1 MALTISVVTAVF
13 NRVDTVAD
21 ALASVAAQTWP
32 QVEHI
37 VIDGASTDGTLKHLQ
52 AMQEGLAVLVSEP
65 DRGIYEALNK
75 GIRLASGDVV
85 GFLHADDLY
94 ESTDVLARVAQAFED
109 PAVDAVYGDLVY
121 TRRSD
126 PTQVVRYWRAG
137 AFKPGCLNAGWMP
150 PHPTF
155 YVRRSVYQRLGLF
168 DTAYRISADYDTV
181 LRFLGRG
188 GVKPHYLPQVL
199 VRMRLGGVSNRS
211 LASLI
216 LKSQEDLLAMRRNGI
231 GGFGA
236 LLRKNFV
243 KLPQFVA
250 RSPD

>member
-1 MALTISVVTAVF
+1 M
-13 NRVDTVAD
+13 
-21 ALASVAAQTWP
+21 
-32 QVEHI
+32 
-37 VIDGASTDGTLKHLQ
+37 
-52 AMQEGLAVLVSEP
+52 
-65 DRGIYEALNK
+65 
-75 GIRLASGDVV
+75 
-85 GFLHADDLY
+85 
-94 ESTDVLARVAQAFED
+94 
-109 PAVDAVYGDLVY
+109 
-121 TRRSD
+121 
-126 PTQVVRYWRAG
+126 
-137 AFKPGCLNAGWMP
+137 
-150 PHPTF
+150 
-155 YVRRSVYQRLGLF
+155 
-168 DTAYRISADYDTV
+168 
-181 LRFLGRG
+181 RFLGRG

>member
-1 MALTISVVTAVF
+1 MTLTISVVTAVF

-37 VIDGASTDGTLKHLQ
+37 VIDGASTDGTLTQLR
-52 AMQEGLAVLVSEP
+52 AMQQGLAVLVSEP

-75 GIRLASGDVV
+75 GIRLATGNVV
-85 GFLHADDLY
+85 GFLHADDVY
-94 ESTDVLARVAQAFED
+94 ESPEVLAQVARAFED

-121 TRRSD
+121 TRKSD

-137 AFKPGCLNAGWMP
+137 PFKPGCLAAGWMP

-155 YVRRSVYQRLGLF
+155 YVRRSVYQRLGMF
-168 DTAYRISADYDTV
+168 DTAFRISADYDTV

-188 GVKPHYLPQVL
+188 GVKPYYLPQVL
-199 VRMRLGGVSNRS
+199 VRMRLGGISNRS
-211 LASLI
+211 LATVLQ
-216 LKSQEDLLAMRRNGI
+216 KSREDLTAMRKNGV
-231 GGFGA
+231 GGLAA
-236 LLRKNFV
+236 LMRKNFV

-250 RSPD
+250 RSP